1 MDLLLSEEQRML
13 RESARRFLT
22 DVGGAERLRHLRGT
36 EHGFDRQ
43 VLRAMAEQ
51 GWLGILVPEERGGL
65 GLGMTEAALLL
76 EQAGRALAPEPVGA
90 SIVTA
95 AALAACGGD
104 DGLLE
109 RVVAGES
116 LVVPAIHTGP
126 AGGEIRARPA
136 NGDTVALDGTCLG
149 VVAAAAADG
158 MLVAAAGPDG
168 PLLCHVEAGAEGLG
182 IATRRTVDG
191 ATFGDVAFEGVPAR
205 PLAAWQNRGFGRP
218 EAVRD
223 GLLVAASAELLGAMD
238 AALEMTLDYLRTRE
252 QFGRPARRL
261 PGPAAPR
268 GRRFYAHRRHKVA
281 ALPDRRQRRR
291 HRPGDGRGAQGT
303 RLGFGAPGRQVG
315 DPDAR
320 RHRLHRRARRGA
332 LPQARDDAL
341 GLARQRRRP
350 ARPLRRGDALRR
362 WRPLDTP
369 LRGYRG

>member
-95 AALAACGGD
+95 AALAACGGN

-116 LVVPAIHTGP
+116 LIVPALHTGP
-126 AGGEIRARPA
+126 AAGEIRARPA

-191 ATFGDVAFEGVPAR
+191 ASFGDVAFEGVPAR
-205 PLAAWQNRGFGRP
+205 PLAARQNRGFGRP
-218 EAVRD
+218 EALRD

-252 QFGRPARRL
+252 QFGRPLGAFQALQHRAVDDFTRIVGTRSL
-261 PGPAAPR
+261 LFRIAGSDGDIAPAMA
-268 GRRFYAHRRHKVA
+268 A
-281 ALPDRRQRRR
+281 ALKAHASDSALRVAKSAIQM
-291 HRPGDGRGAQGT
+291 HGAIAFTDEHDAGLYLKRAMT
-303 RLGFGAPGRQVG
+303 LSAWLGNAAAQ
-315 DPDAR
+315 
-320 RHRLHRRARRGA
+320 RARYA
-332 LPQARDDAL
+332 EAML
-341 GLARQRRRP
+341 
-350 ARPLRRGDALRR
+350 
-362 WRPLDTP
+362 
-369 LRGYRG
+369 